1 MKASHIIAVLN
12 ICKRGD
18 VVFLKKLLAT
28 DCNFN
33 EVVDRK
39 GRNALHYCAE
49 TDSVLSGQAKP
60 GGRLACAELLL
71 ESKFNLKDQADN
83 DGFLP
88 FHHAVIHGNI
98 PLVQLLLTHG
108 VDVNCAVRPS
118 DVQNSPAV
126 AGRTAFHLAVIYS
139 NYEMLDFLL
148 SGSFELNNVSHQF
161 QVDVQELDA
170 QCATALHYAIQ
181 LPEAVAASMIKC
193 IIEKSSIRIDS
204 PDAHRRTPLHWAAT
218 IGAAHA
224 ASILI
229 ELGADMTLVDESGLT
244 AMHCAASRGHSGTV
258 EAIIKHLPMEEE
270 VEKEGSD
277 DEEEEEE
284 EEEEKEEGEEEDT
297 KPVERE
303 EREGQETMEKQTPK
317 VDSLR
322 TRVLDAM
329 DADGC
334 TPIFYS
340 VTMGHANVTRR
351 LLLAG
356 ANACARDSRGRG
368 LLHCVSRS
376 MVPGSAVV
384 VPLLVAHGV
393 NPDWVNAVG
402 ESALHEACSNLNREC
417 VAELLKLASVRQS
430 SVLNAKNSSQHTPL
444 QLATMAALRTN
455 ERPAACATA
464 VEICRD
470 LFSAGAL
477 AKSADGDGTED
488 ISSPIAL
495 VRSCLRSAPNY
506 RPAIELEKL
515 FSGEKDA
522 GNDDEG
528 VEEVGEE
535 KIMEVTG
542 TTMEKTEEHTTSEEK
557 MGDDTDQDV
566 DNTNFEIEEEEVM
579 EAAQG
584 EKGSFQSSS
593 SMFTVNSSESEK
605 PIEDTSSQRT
615 ITPLDRSVP
624 FCPSSE
630 DNQEASPSKEE
641 EEEEEEEYEKGEE
654 REEEREREE
663 DSQHPESLT
672 VSMQQ
677 TALPSSTDGRGELC
691 SKDDKVHEQEGIP
704 SVCAKGSRRRSAPAS
719 KVNGRRRSSNRS
731 RTSTKSVS
739 RPPPELRRIS
749 APMWSTTVERPPAF
763 FRQASCAEIGIVST
777 PSRPSRTKVQ
787 GIRSKV
793 SVPSNKTSTVSL
805 STIREPPCALRRSL
819 TDVALQTDSVAIPS
833 ATSSVSTVVFKT
845 AAGTQTSLNGDA
857 HALDGDSLLSSRTF
871 VSSTDTSTDL
881 SQRRGLQAPY
891 RKRPLSESRRGTA
904 GNRDAFRQNSRGVY
918 ESPITGRQRMPLP
931 TITPYL
937 TPVARWP
944 RQMASMMLF
953 GEVTPLYVT
962 GRRQVPGPASPKQP
976 ARGAMT
982 LGQSR
987 FAERARSAIEAR
999 IQLTVAEKEF
1009 VNLAARVL
1017 QQYDTLSQ
1025 EREALQVVGRQKMAP
1040 EFSRNSHGKRTSDVT
1055 RERNHSNYRRGV

>member
-1 MKASHIIAVLN
+1 MIASSMKASHIIAVLN

-139 NYEMLDFLL
+139 NYEMLEFLL
-148 SGSFELNNVSHQF
+148 SGSFELNDVPHQF

-258 EAIIKHLPMEEE
+258 EAIIKHLPKEEE
-270 VEKEGSD
+270 VEEEEGE
-277 DEEEEEE
+277 DEE
-284 EEEEKEEGEEEDT
+284 EEGEEEEEDT
-297 KPVERE
+297 KLVERE
-303 EREGQETMEKQTPK
+303 EREDRETMEKQTPK

-322 TRVLDAM
+322 TRVLNAM

-393 NPDWVNAVG
+393 SPEWVNVVG

-488 ISSPIAL
+488 ISSPIVL

-506 RPAIELEKL
+506 RPAFELEKL
-515 FSGEKDA
+515 FSGEKDE
-522 GNDDEG
+522 GKDDEG
-528 VEEVGEE
+528 EEEVGEE

-542 TTMEKTEEHTTSEEK
+542 TTVEKTEEHNTSEEK
-557 MGDDTDQDV
+557 VGDDTDQDV
-566 DNTNFEIEEEEVM
+566 DNTNFETEEEELM
-579 EAAQG
+579 EAAQR

-593 SMFTVNSSESEK
+593 SMTTVDSSESEK
-605 PIEDTSSQRT
+605 PNEDTSSQRT

-630 DNQEASPSKEE
+630 DSQGASPSKEE
-641 EEEEEEEYEKGEE
+641 KEESERGEEEEDEKGEEKEAE

-663 DSQHPESLT
+663 DSQQPESST

-677 TALPSSTDGRGELC
+677 TTLPSSANGGVELF
-691 SKDDKVHEQEGIP
+691 SKHDKVHEQEIIP
-704 SVCAKGSRRRSAPAS
+704 SGCAKSSRRRSAPAS
-719 KVNGRRRSSNRS
+719 KFDGRRRSSNRS

-739 RPPPELRRIS
+739 RPPSQLRRIS
-749 APMWSTTVERPPAF
+749 APMGSATVERPPVF
-763 FRQASCAEIGIVST
+763 FRQTSCAEIGVFAT
-777 PSRPSRTKVQ
+777 PSRPSRTKMQ
-787 GIRSKV
+787 GRRSKV
-793 SVPSNKTSTVSL
+793 SVPPNKTSTVSL
-805 STIREPPCALRRSL
+805 STITDPACALRRSL
-819 TDVALQTDSVAIPS
+819 TDAALQTDSVA
-833 ATSSVSTVVFKT
+833 FKA

-857 HALDGDSLLSSRTF
+857 HTFDGGSLLSSRSF
-871 VSSTDTSTDL
+871 ISSTDTSTDL
-881 SQRRGLQAPY
+881 SQRRGLQPPY

-904 GNRDAFRQNSRGVY
+904 ENTDAFRQNSRGIY

-962 GRRQVPGPASPKQP
+962 GRRQVRGPASPKQP
-976 ARGAMT
+976 ARDAMT

-999 IQLTVAEKEF
+999 IQLTMAEKEF

-1025 EREALQVVGRQKMAP
+1025 EREALQIVGKQKVAP

-1055 RERNHSNYRRGV
+1055 RARNQSNYRRGV

>member
-148 SGSFELNNVSHQF
+148 SGSFELNNVPHQF

-270 VEKEGSD
+270 
-277 DEEEEEE
+277 
-284 EEEEKEEGEEEDT
+284 DT

-303 EREGQETMEKQTPK
+303 EREGRETMEKQTPK

-393 NPDWVNAVG
+393 SPDWVNAVG

-477 AKSADGDGTED
+477 AKSADGDGIED

-515 FSGEKDA
+515 FSGEKDE
-522 GNDDEG
+522 GNDEEG
-528 VEEVGEE
+528 EEEVGEE
-535 KIMEVTG
+535 KIMEATG
-542 TTMEKTEEHTTSEEK
+542 TTVEKTEEHTTSVEK

-566 DNTNFEIEEEEVM
+566 DNTNFEIEEEEIM

-593 SMFTVNSSESEK
+593 SMSTVNSSESEK
-605 PIEDTSSQRT
+605 PNEDTSSQRT

-630 DNQEASPSKEE
+630 D
-641 EEEEEEEYEKGEE
+641 
-654 REEEREREE
+654 
-663 DSQHPESLT
+663 
-672 VSMQQ
+672 
-677 TALPSSTDGRGELC
+677 
-691 SKDDKVHEQEGIP
+691 
-704 SVCAKGSRRRSAPAS
+704 
-719 KVNGRRRSSNRS
+719 
-731 RTSTKSVS
+731 
-739 RPPPELRRIS
+739 
-749 APMWSTTVERPPAF
+749 
-763 FRQASCAEIGIVST
+763 T

-871 VSSTDTSTDL
+871 VSSTDTSTDR

-1025 EREALQVVGRQKMAP
+1025 EREALQIVGRQKMAP

-1055 RERNHSNYRRGV
+1055 RARNHSNYRRGV